1 MFLAGIEGV
10 PFKLNERYAAKASN
24 ASTDVSCL
32 RMAFD
37 LQKHFDITKDL
48 CSPLLATPNF

>member
-37 LQKHFDITKDL
+37 LQKHFITKDL
-48 CSPLLATPNF
+48 RSPLLATPNF